1 MSAPPKEVW
10 VAISGESVHLAYES
24 PGSEWER
31 ITGNRYHRY
40 VLADASP
47 RPPAKPKKLCLCGY
61 TLNGRKC
68 RTQHDIKPKRK
79 RRSAK

>member
-1 MSAPPKEVW
+1 MSAPTKEVW
-10 VAISGESVHLAYES
+10 IVTAPSGENSVS
-24 PGSEWER
+24 WRFPGYLLSHSGY
-31 ITGNRYHRY
+31 TAHRY